1 MSSLLNTLKADLY
14 RHEKYSGVGGFIK
27 GWFKFGFRYM
37 LVYRLIQ
44 FQPSYSPL
52 LLPLKIMRRW
62 FRISYGFEIDANA
75 KIGEGFYLTD
85 HIGHVIIGPVIIGKY
100 CNVSHGVTIG
110 RAYDKNGVAG
120 RPVLGDRVWVGTG
133 AVLVGKIK
141 IGNNVLIAPNTFL
154 NIDVPDNSI
163 AIGNPAK
170 IISKDNPTKLYINN
184 VFEDEISARP

>member
-1 MSSLLNTLKADLY
+1 MSSLIRTIKADLY
-14 RHEKYSGVGGFIK
+14 RHEKYSGIGGCVK

-37 LVYRLIQ
+37 LVFRLLQ
-44 FQPSYSPL
+44 AQSRYSPFRLVLKL
-52 LLPLKIMRRW
+52 LRRW
-62 FRISYGFEIDANA
+62 FRVSYGFEIDTGA

-85 HIGHVIIGPVIIGKY
+85 HIGYVIIGPVTIGKY

-133 AVLVGKIK
+133 AVVVGKIN

-154 NIDVPDNSI
+154 NVDVPNNSI

-170 IISKDNPTKLYINN
+170 IISKENPTKLYINN
-184 VFEDEISARP
+184 VLEDEISAHP